1 MWLKELQVEVKPGL
15 QWHPWKQG
23 VGPHCSRK
31 RAPAVLLLKESR
43 TALCS
48 RNRAQPPATKAFFAV
63 SHFSC
68 VDRACQQAGE
78 RPDCTA
84 TAPEK

>member
-1 MWLKELQVEVKPGL
+1 MWLKELQVEVNPSLSLETGC
-15 QWHPWKQG
+15 WTT
-23 VGPHCSRK
+23 
-31 RAPAVLLLKESR
+31 LLLKKSTGGFALEREQNRLALSKQS
-43 TALCS
+43 TA
-48 RNRAQPPATKAFFAV
+48 AVHQGFFAV